1 MNIVGHHHISMYT
14 KMQNVIRI
22 FTQMSLDYDWLKSR
36 LIKTIF
42 NVSFVLWGRSRYS
55 RNNFKLFEIPNA
67 GHKQP
72 GTETIYRFSLLPNQ
86 AALHYF
92 EKRLE
97 NNGIKSERLYYLGQ
111 EGVVFKDE
119 DDLEIILL
127 VNDSFE
133 VPHQWQHNAYSEIP
147 QAYQILGIGPVELRV
162 RNAARTV
169 EFWKMS

>member
-1 MNIVGHHHISMYT
+1 M
-14 KMQNVIRI
+14 
-22 FTQMSLDYDWLKSR
+22 
-36 LIKTIF
+36 
-42 NVSFVLWGRSRYS
+42 
-55 RNNFKLFEIPNA
+55 
-67 GHKQP
+67 
-72 GTETIYRFSLLPNQ
+72 
-86 AALHYF
+86 
-92 EKRLE
+92 
-97 NNGIKSERLYYLGQ
+97 YYLGQ

-169 EFWKMS
+169 EFWKMSWVIAKEIINHSMC

>member
-1 MNIVGHHHISMYT
+1 MVLSL
-14 KMQNVIRI
+14 NVC
-22 FTQMSLDYDWLKSR
+22 
-36 LIKTIF
+36 TIF
-42 NVSFVLWGRSRYS
+42 L
-55 RNNFKLFEIPNA
+55 
-67 GHKQP
+67 
-72 GTETIYRFSLLPNQ
+72 
-86 AALHYF
+86 
-92 EKRLE
+92 
-97 NNGIKSERLYYLGQ
+97 Q

-169 EFWKMS
+169 EFLENVLGYRKRDNNFIRCADISTTRFIFGFCSY